1 MVNQSKL
8 YIAMRSHKVRKWALY
23 ALAFFFVVGF
33 VGFFVLPPIV
43 KSFVIDELA
52 KALHRPVAIQRVSI
66 NPYRLSLSVDG
77 VSIGEREGSGVEG
90 QFVGFDSLHLNLESS
105 SLFKGGIVVGEIR
118 LLNPKVRVVR
128 YADGR
133 YNFSDLVDE
142 AMAKPK
148 SDEPTPHFSLNNLQ
162 LAGGEIEF
170 DDRPAGER
178 HRLSEID
185 FGLPFVSNMAYA
197 TEIFVEPSFSARI
210 NGAPFQMKGKSKPFG
225 PTRESEFSLE
235 LKDVRVAEYLRYLP
249 VKLAVA
255 VRSGSV
261 DTDLKL
267 AYRQDKDDAPQL
279 IVSGNVVLSGFKVA
293 DAAGAPLVAFK
304 RLEVDLASADLLHRK
319 FAVDRIKL
327 ASPEVYGRIG
337 RSGETNWSAL
347 TAPSGTAAPKNAG
360 KVAGKAAAPVAAS
373 AADKTPASRARA
385 PEWRVRELSVER
397 GALRWTD
404 ASRND
409 TLTTQI
415 DDWSL
420 DLKHLSSDP
429 ARPAELSTHFRLNG
443 KGDIAVNGKLTA
455 APLNA
460 ELAIDAKAIEL
471 LPFQALFSD
480 KLNVAIT
487 RGQLETRGTLQ
498 LRQAA
503 GASSGALAGGFT
515 GQATVGDFQAV
526 DKANSADF
534 LRWKSLYFGNVDVRL
549 GPDSVSVGE
558 IALTDFFARVIV
570 SPQGKLNLL
579 EIVRQGDAAKGAAP
593 STPVPEPVAS
603 GDGKAVAPV
612 APTDSARK
620 ATMPI
625 QIGKVTLQGG
635 SIRLTDNFVKPN
647 YTANLRQ
654 VGGRIAGLSS
664 EPGSMATLD
673 LRGSYD
679 NVAPLNIKARINP
692 LSAKPYLDLTAE
704 IKGVELVPF
713 SSYSGK
719 YAGYA
724 IEKGKLSLSVNY
736 KIENNELTAENHVYL
751 DQLSFGDPVESA
763 QATTLPVRL
772 AVALLKNSDGVI
784 DLNLPISGSL
794 NDPQFS
800 IGSIVVKVIVNV
812 LSKAVTSPFALLGS
826 IFGGGEEMSNI
837 DFDAGR
843 ARLLPEAQKRLGQLA
858 AALID
863 RPAVRL
869 EIEGRV
875 DPERDREGLK
885 RASIDRKV
893 RAAKREDL
901 TKKGGGSGAAD
912 SVEVT
917 VQEYPALLE
926 RVYRAEKFPK
936 PRNMIGLV
944 KSLPV
949 EEMEKLM
956 MANAVVDDDDLQA
969 LGDRRARAAR
979 DALVER
985 RVPGERIFLL
995 PTRVATE
1002 TEGREGSGRG
1012 LGSRAEFSLK

>member
-8 YIAMRSHKVRKWALY
+8 YVAMRSPRVRKWALY
-23 ALAFFFVVGF
+23 ALAFFVVVG
-33 VGFFVLPPIV
+33 VLGFFVLPPIV

-90 QFVGFDSLHLNLESS
+90 LFAGFDSLHLNLESS

-118 LLNPKVRVVR
+118 LLNPKVKVVR
-128 YADGR
+128 FADGR

-148 SDEPTPHFSLNNLQ
+148 SDEPTPLFSLNNLQ

-197 TEIFVEPSFSARI
+197 TEIFVEPSFSAKI
-210 NGAPFQMKGKSKPFG
+210 NGAPFQLKGKSKPFG

-235 LKDVRVAEYLRYLP
+235 LKDVQVAEYLRYLP
-249 VKLAVA
+249 VKLPVA

-279 IVSGNVVLSGFKVA
+279 IVSGNVVLSGFNVA

-347 TAPSGTAAPKNAG
+347 IAPSGTAAAPKGAG
-360 KVAGKAAAPVAAS
+360 KVSAKAAAPVAAS
-373 AADKTPASRARA
+373 PAKKSVART

-397 GALRWTD
+397 GTLRWTD
-404 ASRND
+404 ASHND
-409 TLTTQI
+409 TLTTRI

-429 ARPAELSTHFRLNG
+429 ARPAELATHLRLNG
-443 KGDIAVNGKLTA
+443 KGDVAVNGKLTA

-460 ELAIDAKAIEL
+460 ELTIDAKAIEL

-498 LRQAA
+498 LRQAS
-503 GASSGALAGGFT
+503 GASAGGLAGGFT

-534 LRWKSLYFGNVDVRL
+534 LRWKSFYFGNVDVRL

-558 IALTDFFARVIV
+558 IALSDFFARVIV

-579 EIVRQGDAAKGAAP
+579 EIVRQSDAAKGATP
-593 STPVPEPVAS
+593 SVPVAS

-612 APTDSARK
+612 APADPSRK

-625 QIGKVTLQGG
+625 QIGKITLQGG
-635 SIRLTDNFVKPN
+635 SIRFTDNFVKPN

-664 EPGSMATLD
+664 EPGSTATLD

-826 IFGGGEEMSNI
+826 VFGGGEEMSNI

-858 AALID
+858 TALID

-901 TKKGGGSGAAD
+901 TKKGVESGAAET
-912 SVEVT
+912 VEVSA
-917 VQEYPALLE
+917 QEYPALLE

-956 MANAVVDDDDLQA
+956 MANAAVDDDDLQA

-979 DALVER
+979 DALIER
-985 RVPGERIFLL
+985 RVTRERIFLL

-1002 TEGREGSGRG
+1002 TEAREGSGKG
-1012 LGSRAEFSLK
+1012 LGSRADFSLK